1 MQLPMTEK
9 MNANAITASPSPNW
23 RPYPMTVMHKIDTAT
38 NKQRVAEPPAEILDA
53 WPRVHEPQ
61 TKVALFT
68 VRVVVG

>member
-1 MQLPMTEK
+1 
-9 MNANAITASPSPNW
+9 
-23 RPYPMTVMHKIDTAT
+23 MTVMHKIDTAT